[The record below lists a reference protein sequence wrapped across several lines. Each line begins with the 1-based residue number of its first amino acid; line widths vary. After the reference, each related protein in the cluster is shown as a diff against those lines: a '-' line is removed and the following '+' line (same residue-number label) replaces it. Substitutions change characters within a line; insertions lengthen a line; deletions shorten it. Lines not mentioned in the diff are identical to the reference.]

1 MVSRGEEAAY
11 AINYLIIDIIFSD
24 LLHQGAT
31 FDRAKFEN
39 VGFFCLPRT
48 LFI

>member
-11 AINYLIIDIIFSD
+11 AINYLIIDIIF
-24 LLHQGAT
+24 GAT

-39 VGFFCLPRT
+39 VGFFACLGR
-48 LFI
+48 F